1 MHRFHRFWTLLL
13 LILLG
18 GTMLP
23 GAALA
28 APQSPDRRLAWE
40 GKDAACARQ
49 IVWDGRLRCLDYLF
63 TTPASVIALL
73 RLPATLP
80 PLEVEPLEN
89 EAMKEILPF
98 TYAYVNQNNV
108 PVYRHP
114 AEGVAGAPP
123 KRILEYGYLWV
134 SVEGKVTY
142 EGSQWYQI
150 NEGEYVPASTLSL
163 YEPSRFRGIFLPTQP
178 ATPFARILRAVRPRQ
193 TPSGEVNPEAP
204 LRRRY
209 ELVNILEARQ
219 IGDQVWYRIGP
230 DQWINQI
237 YVGKVEVTSR
247 PPEVGPNEKWID
259 VNLFEQTLAAYE
271 GDRMVYATL
280 VSSGL
285 PGWDTPPGLFRI
297 WVKVKHGKMS
307 GSVGKPDYYYLED
320 VPWTMYFNRD
330 IALHGAYW
338 HDSFGYKHSHGCVNL
353 APADAY
359 WLFQWTTPYVGP
371 DGPRVVYAKD
381 NGTWV
386 RVRER

>member
-28 APQSPDRRLAWE
+28 APQSPDRRFAWE

-89 EAMKEILPF
+89 EAMEEILPF

-114 AEGVAGAPP
+114 AEGIVGAPP

-142 EGSQWYQI
+142 EGSEWYQ
-150 NEGEYVPASTLSL
+150 
-163 YEPSRFRGIFLPTQP
+163 
-178 ATPFARILRAVRPRQ
+178 
-193 TPSGEVNPEAP
+193 
-204 LRRRY
+204 
-209 ELVNILEARQ
+209 
-219 IGDQVWYRIGP
+219 
-230 DQWINQI
+230 
-237 YVGKVEVTSR
+237 
-247 PPEVGPNEKWID
+247 
-259 VNLFEQTLAAYE
+259 
-271 GDRMVYATL
+271 
-280 VSSGL
+280 
-285 PGWDTPPGLFRI
+285 
-297 WVKVKHGKMS
+297 
-307 GSVGKPDYYYLED
+307 
-320 VPWTMYFNRD
+320 
-330 IALHGAYW
+330 
-338 HDSFGYKHSHGCVNL
+338 
-353 APADAY
+353 
-359 WLFQWTTPYVGP
+359 
-371 DGPRVVYAKD
+371 
-381 NGTWV
+381 
-386 RVRER
+386 